1 MADPRVFTLIGDFQD
16 NITPSL
22 EKINTTINSFKRN
35 VASLSTRRG
44 GYSDITKSVGSLISS
59 QKHLANSVKE
69 VKEAVSDAIPH
80 LRDYRREVGKAAAA
94 NFAFARSTGQAARNE
109 TNLWRQA
116 TKSAEQYKRMA
127 SGASR
132 SGGGSG
138 ARPRSPQ
145 AFRSSP
151 SDYYGAPARQGRG
164 MDFDGG
170 YRGSVARDATF
181 AFGQTL
187 GYQLSNIIVG
197 SITQGFQIGVGLMA
211 KPFEYF
217 AGAIQ
222 ERIGDELSDIQAA
235 GGLLAVARRQ
245 KDPFVKS
252 FQESM
257 RFTQQT
263 NARFAE
269 IAAALPGN
277 TQQYIEVGKRLG
289 DTAARIVSSDTAKA
303 IQEANVLRSERGVEK
318 ITGSSRLQQQAAIQ
332 ELLTSMTTQTVLAG
346 MGGGAG
352 AGRTMGPYGLPQLT
366 ERMIGEDQVTMSQF
380 QRYAAI
386 FRDPAMAQALERY
399 IPEINK
405 TQRNTVERFKVLR
418 EMYQEVLPPEV
429 IRAYER
435 SLEGIKETY
444 HTAFMNPETGLFG
457 IGRKLKGIAKNM
469 NQFGQ
474 YIKTLEDGSEQ
485 VLTEAEIAAGK
496 FEMVDMSVFD
506 LFRDILANV
515 GVVLGPIVNNL
526 TLLFD
531 PMKDIGNSL
540 VKAREVTGKF
550 LYSFEAYR
558 KNIIEFAQGLKTP
571 EEKTEFAK
579 IDVNFRASL
588 AALNNLYRQVGI
600 ISEAEFLT
608 NAKELKALTFDAPKM
623 LQGFINKFM
632 DSDIA
637 ENIGATV
644 GTVVATVFTQVAKMV
659 QMFAGLAEPNRLMK
673 GFMDSFKTAGGTKAI
688 QDIIKG
694 VFKIISNVLIEIF
707 KLAPAE
713 FTILGGVTLLMP
725 AFMAGVSV
733 AIGTF
738 IEGMIDKTLS
748 KVSLSLKK
756 GAKVPGVVDE
766 ALEKLAP
773 LPTGRDPIT
782 GKTIPAL
789 DPRTQPTPKATPTK
803 AGRLKNFL
811 KGAVGADDSVLGR
824 PLINL
829 VKNIRASLSGLVGKL
844 ATLKPIFSSFGMF
857 IDVLVDALGMLI
869 EKIPGIKQLGNFI
882 NDWMDFGF
890 KPAAGNAAKG
900 FKNFFAKGKGGLAS
914 LFGKGKGLLGGLLGG
929 AKGGGLGAL
938 LGKVGGGI
946 KGLFGKGMKG
956 LGKFGGIATIG
967 VGIVEALMAL
977 FSGDSLGQALGKGAG
992 PVIGTIIGTALLGP
1006 LGGIIGGMIGSMEA
1020 VTGPLG
1026 DAATAIMGTLGT
1038 TFEFL
1043 GQIGRD
1049 LLGLINGLVGMIP
1062 GVSEG
1067 FNALEFALF
1076 ALLSPFKLLEIAI
1089 SGLYDLYLWIKS
1101 KTVGVNEEER
1111 ERMESRHTQML
1122 TDQFTILARMRSGH
1136 TLEDQKKAEYAKW
1149 LEAKERG
1156 DVAAM
1161 NRTAEYMKSIEVM
1174 LKERGPKDKEG
1185 DKDKPPAPTTPT
1197 TATTPSTTSIPKI
1210 GYLTKDGVKGWQG
1223 TDGTWTPL
1231 EQKTPPT
1238 SRTDKNLSPMVQA
1251 VADVFSG
1258 INAHVE
1264 GRILGNT
1271 EDLRT
1276 APKQIEQNAKNT
1288 TDLNKKATDQLKKT
1302 TETTLAIKDLTTK
1315 ITAQTSVQTT
1325 VAAIYNLLASGSLR
1339 VNGVMAGMPGVGGG
1353 NKDFSNTIPGI
1364 NPNTGIWEGFT
1375 WYDGGLGD
1383 AISKEMRH
1391 APAGSRLVLA
1401 NSSETVIPAGGLKVA
1416 SGYGMGGGGTVVNGG
1431 INVTVNGSGVNDPD
1445 ELASLVA
1452 MKISEAV
1459 SDARG
1464 ASIFT

>member
-138 ARPRSPQ
+138 ARPRSTQ

-289 DTAARIVSSDTAKA
+289 DTAARIVSSDTANA

-318 ITGSSRLQQQAAIQ
+318 ITGSSRMQQQAAIQ

-405 TQRNTVERFKVLR
+405 TQRNTVERFKALR
-418 EMYQEVLPPEV
+418 KMYQEVLPPEV

-600 ISEAEFLT
+600 ISGAEFLT

-738 IEGMIDKTLS
+738 IEEMTDKTLS
-748 KVSLSLKK
+748 KVRLSLKK
-756 GAKVPGVVDE
+756 GVKVPGVVDE

-803 AGRLKNFL
+803 AGRFKNFL
-811 KGAVGADDSVLGR
+811 KGAVGAGDEFKSVFGDR
-824 PLINL
+824 L
-829 VKNIRASLSGLVGKL
+829 VKGAKGAKNLLTGDTSIRA
-844 ATLKPIFSSFGMF
+844 
-857 IDVLVDALGMLI
+857 
-869 EKIPGIKQLGNFI
+869 
-882 NDWMDFGF
+882 
-890 KPAAGNAAKG
+890 
-900 FKNFFAKGKGGLAS
+900 FAKGLPVKIVGTAKNAFSAARAAG
-914 LFGKGKGLLGGLLGG
+914 LGGLLEK
-929 AKGGGLGAL
+929 A
-938 LGKVGGGI
+938 GGGI
-946 KGLFGKGMKG
+946 KGLFSKGMTG
-956 LGKFGGIATIG
+956 LGKFGGIATAG
-967 VGIVEALMAL
+967 VGIVEALMSL
-977 FSGDSLGQALGKGAG
+977 FSGDSLGTALGKGAG
-992 PVIGTIIGTALLGP
+992 PVLGTIIGTALLGP
-1006 LGGIIGGMIGSMEA
+1006 LGGIIGGMVGGMKPVTDTLTGIFEGLLWGFGQLSESLGPA
-1020 VTGPLG
+1020 VGAVG
-1026 DAATAIMGTLGT
+1026 GVFSTL
-1038 TFEFL
+1038 FE
-1043 GQIGRD
+1043 I
-1049 LLGLINGLVGMIP
+1049 VKGMIP
-1062 GVSEG
+1062 GMNSVSDSISTMDFLFIATKLALFPFISALNG
-1067 FNALEFALF
+1067 AVVAVLLLKVALLEFDKCVNNTF
-1076 ALLSPFKLLEIAI
+1076 QWGDRQGRIQDEIE
-1089 SGLYDLYLWIKS
+1089 
-1101 KTVGVNEEER
+1101 KTW
-1111 ERMESRHTQML
+1111 SQM
-1122 TDQFTILARMRSGH
+1122 G
-1136 TLEDQKKAEYAKW
+1136 KVAEIQEK
-1149 LEAKERG
+1149 
-1156 DVAAM
+1156 M
-1161 NRTAEYMKSIEVM
+1161 NRDLLKPLSKPEDRKVGTKAVLGGKEVT
-1174 LKERGPKDKEG
+1174 LDGKEWKPTGKPGAPGAPK
-1185 DKDKPPAPTTPT
+1185 PSSPA
-1197 TATTPSTTSIPKI
+1197 PSTTSIPKI

-1271 EDLRT
+1271 EDLRA

-1325 VAAIYNLLASGSLR
+1325 VAAIYNLLASCSLR

-1353 NKDFSNTIPGI
+1353 GNGDFSNTIPGI

-1459 SDARG
+1459 ADARG